1 MKFGLCLPNFP
12 FGVHP
17 SRDVIIEVAREAER
31 LGYNSIWATDHIVAP
46 KDKPRFG
53 YLYESLSTLAYLGG
67 ATKNI
72 SLGTSILVLPYRNA
86 ITVAKQTATIDALT
100 NGRLI
105 LGVGVGWLQEEFQT
119 LGVDFHRRGKLLDEG
134 LSVLRTLWTHQDP
147 HLETDNYHLANMI
160 FEPRPVHPNGIPI
173 WVGGNSDAALRRA
186 AQYGDAWHADDLLPD
201 QLATSIHKLKSLSN
215 GRAVALTLR
224 RTVDLRPAIE
234 MATRGDTISRWPGA
248 GDIALTGSLT
258 TITTEISKLADLGL
272 KHFVCQFEHE
282 NQKEHLDQMRLFAQ
296 EIFPRFQGQS

>member
-17 SRDVIIEVAREAER
+17 SRDVIIEVAQEAER

-53 YLYESLSTLAYLGG
+53 YLYESLSTLAYLRG

-86 ITVAKQTATIDALT
+86 ITVAKQI
-100 NGRLI
+100 
-105 LGVGVGWLQEEFQT
+105 
-119 LGVDFHRRGKLLDEG
+119 
-134 LSVLRTLWTHQDP
+134 
-147 HLETDNYHLANMI
+147 
-160 FEPRPVHPNGIPI
+160 HPNGIPI

-201 QLATSIHKLKSLSN
+201 QLATSSS
-215 GRAVALTLR
+215 
-224 RTVDLRPAIE
+224 
-234 MATRGDTISRWPGA
+234 S
-248 GDIALTGSLT
+248 
-258 TITTEISKLADLGL
+258 
-272 KHFVCQFEHE
+272 
-282 NQKEHLDQMRLFAQ
+282 
-296 EIFPRFQGQS
+296 